1 MATCP
6 NCKAKMSCGC
16 QKRTAPDGKIGCSL
30 CIATLSK
37 QSKQA
42 MKQTTQANNSQN
54 TRWEAIAAKFKK

>member
-1 MATCP
+1 
-6 NCKAKMSCGC
+6 MSCGC